1 MPRRNRRGFFSRFL
15 TIGAVAVVAMLAFG
29 VIGPGLFDFR
39 LPFTTETK
47 DYSPPVVLTELR
59 DLSEFRAAEAEFE
72 VIVDRENDVRFV
84 PGFIAG
90 DRVQYVAVGSV
101 DATVDFSTLTDDAIE
116 FDEET
121 DSATIT
127 LPAPTIGDPVIDF
140 ENSGVMN
147 RDRGVIDRLS
157 GVFND
162 NPTEE
167 ESLIVEAQDKM
178 LEGVGETD
186 LLERARTNTEKML
199 TTLLEGVGIDDVD
212 VVFEDPSAL

>member
-1 MPRRNRRGFFSRFL
+1 MPRRHRRGFLSRFL
-15 TIGAVAVVAMLAFG
+15 SIGAIAVVAILAFG
-29 VIGPGLFDFR
+29 VIGPGLFDIR

-47 DYSPPVVLTELR
+47 DYSPPIVLTELR

-101 DATVDFSTLTDDAIE
+101 DATVDFSTITDDAIE
-116 FDEET
+116 FDEMT
-121 DSATIT
+121 NSARIT

-140 ENSGVMN
+140 DNSGVMN
-147 RDRGVIDRLS
+147 RDRGVVDRLS

-167 ESLIVEAQDKM
+167 RSLIIEAQDKM

-186 LLERARTNTEKML
+186 LLERARTNTETML
-199 TTLLEGVGIDDVD
+199 TTLLTGVGLDRVE